1 MRGDSQVSDD
11 IIVLKDLSK
20 IYGNGIE
27 VRALDDV
34 SVKIKAGEFV
44 AIVAPAEAE
53 RAHCST

>member
-1 MRGDSQVSDD
+1 VSDD